1 MNADDRA
8 GWDSG
13 TPRRMLGMKAWQVVL
28 LALMAVMD
36 CLVIVVGLAIVLGPL
51 LMGGGAEADAAA
63 LPSSPADETGPA
75 PSPSQTPI
83 TMVFQFPT
91 FTPYG
96 APLESPTPT
105 RENWMEGW
113 VKVAVSE
120 VEMWMPGTYAAG
132 DPHTEADSIIAALQD
147 EGANYNWDF
156 LREQMTGVDGTYVLW
171 GIDSRQGN
179 PAIITN
185 VAVIYDRISSDQSLS
200 EYANAFLS
208 ENADAFTLIKR
219 EPFAH
224 PAYEAERLVLGDIEA
239 EEIPKRYV
247 LYAVRD
253 GGFVW
258 NFFCATAL
266 EEITDRLPEF
276 DQMAGSFH
284 ILAAP
289 E

>member
-13 TPRRMLGMKAWQVVL
+13 TPRRIVGMKAWQAVL
-28 LALMAVMD
+28 LALMAVM
-36 CLVIVVGLAIVLGPL
+36 VIVVGLAIVLGPL
-51 LMGGGAEADAAA
+51 LMGGGAEADAAG

-105 RENWMEGW
+105 REDWMEGW

-156 LREQMTGVDGTYVLW
+156 LREQMTGVDETYVLW

-179 PAIITN
+179 PAIITT

-208 ENADAFTLIKR
+208 ENADAFTLIER